1 MEIDFFVNF
10 YKKKNSTKRPV
21 VGGLVDR
28 QIVQGNLK
36 EPCSILHPVVSFQ
49 APIQTNMHDDF
60 FRYAY
65 IPAFSRYYWVKD
77 WTWNNGLWVC
87 SMEVDVLAT
96 YRGDIGEQTEYIL
109 RTDSST
115 SDFNGAISDR
125 MYPATTD
132 FDVQNVAYTT
142 PYGIGDSI
150 SNGTYVVGIIAGA
163 NTATEG
169 SVGAVAYYA
178 MTVTEFSKLRQVLFG
193 EEGLEDMGLIEIIQ
207 SVATWKE
214 TDMTENIFKT
224 MYNPYQYIVSCTWFP
239 VGKTDMVGAQQTG
252 IKVGWWMYDSLSG
265 KKLTQFTGVFNWGT
279 QHVPNHPQAPTRGK
293 YLNYAPYTKVTLWG
307 KFGSIPI
314 DTSYIEVG
322 DYVTVLDTVDFITGQ
337 CLTQVFVSDNPQAT
351 GRVQINK
358 TEYMLGVPIQLAQIG
373 RDYLGAVTSA
383 VDAGVKAAEGGVRGF
398 LAGGAV
404 GAVVGAIGSAGGA
417 IANTIETAMPQMM
430 TSGIN
435 GSFISIGV
443 GTIMTVI
450 HYVIVDEDIAHKG
463 RPLCEMRRIDTL
475 TGFVL
480 CGDGEIDLNAYDEER
495 EAVSRFLLTGF
506 FWE

>member
-21 VGGLVDR
+21 VGGTVDR
-28 QIVQGNLK
+28 QTVNGILK

-49 APIQTNMHDDF
+49 APIQQNMHDDF

-77 WTWNNGLWVC
+77 WTWNDGLWVC

-96 YRGDIGEQTEYIL
+96 YRGEIGLQNEYIL
-109 RTDSST
+109 RTDSDT
-115 SDFNGAISDR
+115 ADFNGAITDK

-132 FDVQNVAYTT
+132 FDVQKVAYDT
-142 PYGIGDSI
+142 PYGIGDTI
-150 SNGTYVVGIIAGA
+150 TNGTYVVGIIGGK
-163 NTATEG
+163 NTQETG
-169 SVGAVAYYA
+169 SVGAIAYYA
-178 MTVTEFSKLRQVLFG
+178 MTQAEFGQLRYVLFG
-193 EEGLEDMGLIEIIQ
+193 QQGLEDMNLIDFVGG
-207 SVATWKE
+207 VAHWKE

-239 VGKTDMVGAQQTG
+239 VAKTNMVGDQQKG
-252 IKVGWWMYDSLSG
+252 IQIGWWLYDSISG
-265 KKLTQFTGVFNWGT
+265 KKLTRFTGVFDWGT
-279 QHVPNHPQAPTRGK
+279 QHIPNHPQAPTRGK
-293 YLNYAPYTKVTLWG
+293 YLNYAPYTKVTMWG
-307 KFGSIPI
+307 KFGTLPV
-314 DTSYIEVG
+314 DTAYIEVG
-322 DYVTVLDTVDFITGQ
+322 DYVTVLDTVDFITGE
-337 CLTQVFVSDNPQAT
+337 CLTQIFVSDNPQGT
-351 GRVQINK
+351 NRVEMNK
-358 TEYMLGVPIQLAQIG
+358 TQFMLGVPIQLAQIG

-383 VDAGVKAAEGGVRGF
+383 IDAGVKAAEGGVTGF
-398 LAGGAV
+398 VTGGPV
-404 GAVVGAIGSAGGA
+404 GAVLGAIGSAGGA
-417 IANTIETAMPQMM
+417 IANTIETAMPQLM

-450 HYVIVDEDIAHKG
+450 HYVVVDEDITHKG

-495 EAVSRFLLTGF
+495 EAVSRFLVTGF